1 MSALSFWQSSQSAK
15 KPVGDSPSSFSTNSG
30 KPSRRLLAKVIVGG
44 TTLFVVVGAYFS
56 YQTVRSIMLANLKN
70 QVLSEVKQSRD
81 EIDRWLAILKVRVEM
96 LANTDVVR
104 SVDWSIAS
112 NYLKAEHQ
120 RIEDFSLFALTTS
133 DGWRESTVPNSKRGN
148 VTDRRWFQRSI
159 AGYVYVGDPMIARAN
174 GVSSVPISSPI
185 RRDGNPSSP
194 PIGVVHGNVAVDRI
208 NYVTDT
214 LRYGKNSY
222 AFTLNS
228 VGQAI
233 VHPNPAFMTTIEKPG
248 MKLVEAADPGL
259 AAIAKKM
266 VNRQQGIELVTI
278 DKTKKYVAFLP
289 LKEANWSVALVIP
302 RENIESQLKLLD
314 SIALAVL
321 ALAGTL
327 IGVLVYVQSAE
338 QDQLKQSKALA
349 DAAKEIA
356 DSANSAKSE
365 FLANMSHELR
375 TPLNGI
381 LGYAQILGRSKALP
395 DKERQGVYIIQQ
407 CGSHLLTLIN
417 DILDLSKIEAR
428 KLELASQAFH
438 LPSFLQGVVEICH
451 IRAQQKGIE
460 FHYEP
465 DADLPVGIS
474 ADEKR
479 LRQVLINLLGN
490 AIKFTDRG
498 SVTLRV
504 QRIGLESDVYEGRRC
519 NTAQLCFT
527 IADTGVGIAPP
538 DINKLFQTFEQV
550 GEQKRKV
557 EGTGL
562 GLAISQQLVQLMGGQ
577 IQVKS
582 QFGVGS
588 EFFFEIVL
596 PLASDWSQ
604 QQTASV
610 GNIIGYEGPQ
620 RHILVVDDRWEN
632 RAVLLN
638 LLEPLGFTIVEAE
651 HGQAGL
657 DQLQQHLPNLVITDL
672 AMPGMDGFEMLR
684 KIREQ
689 EQLQSL
695 KVIVSS
701 ASVAQIDQ
709 QMSIDAGGDDFLA
722 KPVQVN
728 DLFRLLEKHL
738 QLTWKTEDI
747 PDRSADEPQ
756 PTEFIPPPLAD
767 LQAWLELVQEGR
779 LKKLIAAAEQLEQES
794 HQYQPFTQKI
804 VQLAKQ
810 FQSEQL
816 EQFIQQ
822 YLA

>member
-1 MSALSFWQSSQSAK
+1 MPMSVLSFWQSSSSGK
-15 KPVGDSPSSFSTNSG
+15 KPVGDSPLSAKSG
-30 KPSRRLLAKVIVGG
+30 KASRSLLAKVIVGG

-56 YQTVRSIMLANLKN
+56 YQTLRSVMLGNLKN
-70 QVLSEVKQSRD
+70 QVLSEVKQSGD
-81 EIDRWLAILKVRVEM
+81 EIDHWLAILKVRVDM
-96 LANTDVVR
+96 LANTDLVR

-112 NYLKAEHQ
+112 KYLKAEDE
-120 RIEDFSLFALTTS
+120 RLEDFSLFGLTTP
-133 DGWRESTVPNSKRGN
+133 DGWRESTVPNSKRAS

-159 AGYVYVGDPMIARAN
+159 AGYVHVGDPMIARAN
-174 GVSSVPISSPI
+174 GVSSVPISVPI
-185 RRDGNPSSP
+185 RKDGNPSSP
-194 PIGVVHGNVAVDRI
+194 PIGVVHGSVAVDRI
-208 NYVTDT
+208 KDVTEK
-214 LRYGKNSY
+214 LKYGNNSY

-228 VGQAI
+228 AGQAI
-233 VHPNPAFMTTIEKPG
+233 IHPNPDFMTTIEKPG
-248 MKLVEAADPGL
+248 IKLIDATDPGL

-266 VNRQQGIELVTI
+266 VNRQQGIELVNI
-278 DKTKKYVAFLP
+278 DKTVKYVAFLP

-314 SIALAVL
+314 IIAFAVL
-321 ALAGTL
+321 ALAGAL
-327 IGVLVYVQSAE
+327 IGVLVYVQSTE
-338 QDQLKQSKALA
+338 QAQLKQSKALA

-356 DSANSAKSE
+356 DSANNAKSE

-395 DKERQGVYIIQQ
+395 EKERQGVNIIHQ
-407 CGSHLLTLIN
+407 CGTHLLTLIN

-428 KLELASQAFH
+428 KLELAPQAFH
-438 LPSFLQGVVEICH
+438 LPSFLQGVVEICQ

-465 DADLPVGIS
+465 DADLPLGIS

-490 AIKFTDRG
+490 GIKFTDRG
-498 SVTLRV
+498 SVTLQV
-504 QRIGLESDVYEGRRC
+504 HRIGQDSDNSTKLRFSIV
-519 NTAQLCFT
+519 
-527 IADTGVGIAPP
+527 DTGVGIATA

-550 GEQKRKV
+550 GDQKRKV

-577 IQVKS
+577 IKVKS
-582 QFGVGS
+582 QLDAGS
-588 EFFFEIVL
+588 EFSFEIVL

-604 QQTASV
+604 QQTASL
-610 GNIIGYEGPQ
+610 GKIIGYEGRQ
-620 RHILVVDDRWEN
+620 QHILVVDDRWEN
-632 RAVLLN
+632 RAVLMN
-638 LLEPLGFTIVEAE
+638 LLTPLGFIITEAE
-651 HGQAGL
+651 HGQAAL
-657 DQLQQHLPNLVITDL
+657 DKLQQHLPDIVITDL
-672 AMPGMDGFEMLR
+672 VMPVMDGFELLR
-684 KIREQ
+684 RIREQ
-689 EQLQSL
+689 EQLRSL
-695 KVIVSS
+695 KVLVSS

-738 QLTWKTEDI
+738 QLTWKTEDT
-747 PDRSADEPQ
+747 PDQSADEQ
-756 PTEFIPPPLAD
+756 QATELIPPPPES

-779 LKKLIAAAEQLEQES
+779 LKKLITAAEQLEQQN
-794 HQYQPFTQKI
+794 HQYKPFTQKI
-804 VQLAKQ
+804 IQLAKQ

>member
-1 MSALSFWQSSQSAK
+1 MSAFSFWQSSSSKK
-15 KPVGDSPSSFSTNSG
+15 KPLGDSLLNTKSG
-30 KPSRRLLAKVIVGG
+30 KASRSLLAKVIVGG

-56 YQTVRSIMLANLKN
+56 YQTLRSVMLGNLKN

-81 EIDRWLAILKVRVEM
+81 EIDRWLAILKVRVDM

-112 NYLKAEHQ
+112 KYLKAEDERLQ
-120 RIEDFSLFALTTS
+120 DFSLFGLTTP
-133 DGWRESTVPNSKRGN
+133 DGWRESTVPNSQRAN

-159 AGYVYVGDPMIARAN
+159 AGYVHVGDPMIARAN
-174 GVSSVPISSPI
+174 GVSSVPISVPI
-185 RRDGNPSSP
+185 RKDSNPSNP
-194 PIGVVHGNVAVDRI
+194 PIGVVHGSVAVDRI
-208 NYVTDT
+208 KDVTER
-214 LRYGKNSY
+214 LKYGNNSY

-228 VGQAI
+228 AGQAI
-233 VHPNPAFMTTIEKPG
+233 IHPNPDFMTTIEKPG
-248 MKLVEAADPGL
+248 IKLVDVADPGL

-266 VNRQQGIELVTI
+266 INRQQGIELVNI
-278 DKTKKYVAFLP
+278 DKTVKYVAFLP

-302 RENIESQLKLLD
+302 RENIESQLQLLD
-314 SIALAVL
+314 IIALAVL
-321 ALAGTL
+321 ALAGAL
-327 IGVLVYVQSAE
+327 IGVLVYVQSTE
-338 QDQLKQSKALA
+338 QAQLKQSKALA

-356 DSANSAKSE
+356 DSANNAKSE

-395 DKERQGVYIIQQ
+395 EKERQGVNIIHQ
-407 CGSHLLTLIN
+407 CGTHLLTLIN

-428 KLELASQAFH
+428 KLELAPQAFH
-438 LPSFLQGVVEICH
+438 LPSFLQGVVEICQ

-465 DADLPVGIS
+465 DADLPLGIS

-490 AIKFTDRG
+490 GIKFTDRG
-498 SVTLRV
+498 SVTLQV
-504 QRIGLESDVYEGRRC
+504 HGIGQDSDNSTKLR
-519 NTAQLCFT
+519 FT
-527 IADTGVGIAPP
+527 IVDTGVGIATA

-550 GEQKRKV
+550 GDQKRKV

-562 GLAISQQLVQLMGGQ
+562 GLAISQQLVKLMGGQ
-577 IQVKS
+577 IKVKS
-582 QFGVGS
+582 QLNVGS
-588 EFFFEIVL
+588 EFSFEIVL
-596 PLASDWSQ
+596 PLASDWNQ
-604 QQTASV
+604 QQTTSI
-610 GNIIGYEGPQ
+610 GKIIGYQGRQ
-620 RHILVVDDRWEN
+620 QHILVVDDRWEN
-632 RAVLLN
+632 RAVLMN
-638 LLEPLGFTIVEAE
+638 LLEPLGFMITEAE

-657 DQLQQHLPNLVITDL
+657 EQLQQNLPDLVVTDL
-672 AMPGMDGFEMLR
+672 VMPVMDGFELLR
-684 KIREQ
+684 QIRGQ
-689 EQLQSL
+689 EKLRSL
-695 KVIVSS
+695 KILVSS

-738 QLTWKTEDI
+738 QLTWKTEDTS
-747 PDRSADEPQ
+747 DQSADEQQ
-756 PTEFIPPPLAD
+756 PTELIPPPLED

-779 LKKLIAAAEQLEQES
+779 LKKLIAAAEQLEQQN
-794 HQYQPFTQKI
+794 HQYKLFTQKI
-804 VQLAKQ
+804 IQLAKQ

-822 YLA
+822 YFL

>member
-1 MSALSFWQSSQSAK
+1 MPMSTLSFWRFFPSAK
-15 KPVGDSPSSFSTNSG
+15 KPVCDSPSSLQKN
-30 KPSRRLLAKVIVGG
+30 PVRHSRSLLAKVIVGG

-56 YQTVRSIMLANLKN
+56 YQTVRSIMLTNLKG
-70 QVLSEVKQSRD
+70 QVLSEVEQSRD
-81 EIDRWLAILKVRVEM
+81 EIDHWLAMLKVRVEM
-96 LANTDVVR
+96 LANTDLVR

-112 NYLKAEHQ
+112 KYLKAEDQ
-120 RIEDFSLFALTTS
+120 RIEDFSLFGLTTP
-133 DGWRESTVPNSKRGN
+133 DGWRESTVPNSKRAN

-159 AGYVYVGDPMIARAN
+159 AGYVHVGDPMIARAN

-185 RRDGNPSSP
+185 RRDGNLSSS
-194 PIGVVHGNVAVDRI
+194 PIGVVHGSVSVDRI
-208 NYVTDT
+208 KYVTET
-214 LRYGKNSY
+214 LKYGKNSY

-228 VGQAI
+228 AGQAI
-233 VHPNPAFMTTIEKPG
+233 IHPNLAFMTTIEKPG
-248 MKLVEAADPGL
+248 IKLVEAADPGL
-259 AAIAKKM
+259 AAIAQKM
-266 VNRQQGIELVTI
+266 VNQQQGIELVTL

-314 SIALAVL
+314 TIALAIL

-338 QDQLKQSKALA
+338 QTQLKQSKALA

-356 DSANSAKSE
+356 DSANNAKSE

-381 LGYAQILGRSKALP
+381 LGYAQILGRSKVLP
-395 DKERQGVYIIQQ
+395 DKERQGVNIIHQ

-474 ADEKR
+474 TDEKR

-490 AIKFTDRG
+490 AIKFTDHG

-504 QRIGLESDVYEGRRC
+504 QRIGLDSDPHTKLRFSIV
-519 NTAQLCFT
+519 
-527 IADTGVGIAPP
+527 DTGVGIASA

-582 QFGVGS
+582 QLGVGS
-588 EFFFEIVL
+588 EFFFEIIL

-610 GNIIGYEGPQ
+610 GNIIGYEGVK

-638 LLEPLGFTIVEAE
+638 LLEPLGFIITEAE
-651 HGQAGL
+651 NGQAGL
-657 DQLQQHLPNLVITDL
+657 DQLQQHLPDLVITDL
-672 AMPGMDGFEMLR
+672 VMPVMDGFEMLR

-695 KVIVSS
+695 KVLVSS

-728 DLFRLLEKHL
+728 DLFTLLEKHL
-738 QLTWKTEDI
+738 ELTWKTEDI
-747 PDRSADEPQ
+747 TDKSADQ
-756 PTEFIPPPLAD
+756 QQLTELIPPPLAD
-767 LQAWLELVQEGR
+767 LQSWLELVQEGR
-779 LKKLIAAAEQLEQES
+779 LKKLIAAAEQLAQES
-794 HQYQPFTQKI
+794 DRYQPFTQQI
-804 VQLAKQ
+804 IQLAKQ

-822 YLA
+822 YLS